1 MKKTWKISGKNL
13 KDLFIE
19 AESYD
24 EALTKAR
31 KINRNY
37 TYGQIVKN
45 KGGD

>member
-24 EALTKAR
+24 EALAKAR
-31 KINRNY
+31 KINWNY
-37 TYGQIVKN
+37 SCGQIVKN